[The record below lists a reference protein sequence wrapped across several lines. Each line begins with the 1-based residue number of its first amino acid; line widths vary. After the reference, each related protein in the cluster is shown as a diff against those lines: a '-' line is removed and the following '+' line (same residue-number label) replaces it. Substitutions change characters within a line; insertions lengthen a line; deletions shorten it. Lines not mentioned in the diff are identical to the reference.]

1 LAVIGCGAPLGYGRG
16 RFRRTA
22 GWGRRPGGGSGVRRE
37 GCRPVP
43 SRGRRGCRRWRW
55 RQPSGVRR
63 PRSRPSGR
71 RSPASRPFRRFDVP
85 HRIADHHARCV
96 RRRAQLFQRH
106 LQQVRCRLGR
116 LDVGAAAGAGQ
127 HEPVTTFLDGYEQ
140 VAGTGQRRYLLE
152 QRVDLLALLLP
163 GLISHPVL
171 QVLASDSREHLVPA
185 HADQPIH
192 RIGLAH
198 RAQCPV
204 PVNVEDGD
212 GGVSHG
218 RPLPAIPNRTV
229 SELLC
234 LVPRSRART
243 SRCGRRRPARTGGGR
258 PDVAFSPRHAE
269 KTQRHRIAR
278 TYAGRA
284 DATLPAGNS

>member
-1 LAVIGCGAPLGYGRG
+1 MAMAPA
-16 RFRRTA
+16 FWSSSSPKPPERTTIA
-22 GWGRRPGGGSGVRRE
+22 GIPAFFAASTSHTESPIITLDASGG
-37 GCRPVP
+37 VP
-43 SRGRRGCRRWRW
+43 SF
-55 RQPSGVRR
+55 P
-63 PRSRPSGR
+63 
-71 RSPASRPFRRFDVP
+71 
-85 HRIADHHARCV
+85 
-96 RRRAQLFQRH
+96 RH

-116 LDVGAAAGAGQ
+116 LDVGATAGAGQ

-212 GGVSHG
+212 GEVSHG

-243 SRCGRRRPARTGGGR
+243 SRCGRRRPARTGDGR
-258 PDVAFSPRHAE
+258 PDVAFSPR
-269 KTQRHRIAR
+269 
-278 TYAGRA
+278 
-284 DATLPAGNS
+284 